1 MHVDALPSQHRDAR
15 KSLLIK
21 RRTARRST
29 SKPGFESIC
38 ALSPLGYEAKKR
50 LSFRYLGLINTTLRL
65 IGARID
71 LGEQVAVL
79 DELAF
84 LEVDADQLSRDGL

>member
-1 MHVDALPSQHRDAR
+1 
-15 KSLLIK
+15 
-21 RRTARRST
+21 
-29 SKPGFESIC
+29 
-38 ALSPLGYEAKKR
+38 
-50 LSFRYLGLINTTLRL
+50 LSFRYLGLINPTLRL

-71 LGEQVAVL
+71 PGEHVAAL

>member
-1 MHVDALPSQHRDAR
+1 VLSVRLDM
-15 KSLLIK
+15 
-21 RRTARRST
+21 
-29 SKPGFESIC
+29 KP
-38 ALSPLGYEAKKR
+38 KKR
-50 LSFRYLGLINTTLRL
+50 LSFRYLGLINPTLRL

>member
-1 MHVDALPSQHRDAR
+1 
-15 KSLLIK
+15 
-21 RRTARRST
+21 
-29 SKPGFESIC
+29 
-38 ALSPLGYEAKKR
+38 
-50 LSFRYLGLINTTLRL
+50 LSFRYLGLINPTLRL

-71 LGEQVAVL
+71 LGEQDDVL